1 MCTGLCKLNTRTM
14 QHGAR
19 FSLTLPALADIMSVA
34 HSFPAYIAFVVIAT
48 IGPGSASSQLNSTTD
63 VTMATRTVN
72 LATLNYAELTTSF
85 RPRDEL
91 KISYEEATIPDE
103 LSDSVNVDT
112 VGITENGVMS
122 KEQSCAKL
130 YERFL
135 LALSVFFPT
144 LFVLGTLGN
153 TLCFTTLRGKTFGS
167 SPTNFI
173 LSTMLVVDQAIHR
186 YCKRYARTILE
197 NKGK

>member
-72 LATLNYAELTTSF
+72 LATLNYAERTTSF

-103 LSDSVNVDT
+103 LSDSVSVDT

-130 YERFL
+130 YERFF
-135 LALSVFFPT
+135 LALSVFSN
-144 LFVLGTLGN
+144 FVRIGN
-153 TLCFTTLRGKTFGS
+153 SRQHSLLHHSARQDLRLVSHQLHPLHHARRRPGH
-167 SPTNFI
+167 PQI
-173 LSTMLVVDQAIHR
+173 L
-186 YCKRYARTILE
+186 
-197 NKGK
+197 